1 MYRCVT
7 SCTIC
12 FRELGQQVGSKTGG
26 RFWAAAVFLTARH
39 KATDHYS
46 AFIDSEVS
54 GVGRGMAIWSDG
66 LRVWE
71 APCENDSI
79 NEEERHR
86 IISRVARALELDGA
100 TVKVLT

>member
-1 MYRCVT
+1 MTGEFTKPEPNLIESTAGYSVRV
-7 SCTIC
+7 
-12 FRELGQQVGSKTGG
+12 LGRTGIRYVEG
-26 RFWAAAVFLTARH
+26 DR
-39 KATDHYS
+39 S

-54 GVGRGMAIWSDG
+54 GVGRGMAIWSDS
-66 LRVWE
+66 LRAWE

-86 IISRVARALELDGA
+86 IISRVARALEFDGA